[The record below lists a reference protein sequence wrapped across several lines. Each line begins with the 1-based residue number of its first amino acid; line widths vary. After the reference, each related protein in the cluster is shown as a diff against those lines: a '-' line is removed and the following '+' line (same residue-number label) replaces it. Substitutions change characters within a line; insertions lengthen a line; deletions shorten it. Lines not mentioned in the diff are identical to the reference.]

1 MPALCVNCIPSHQG
15 AGEGE
20 SDKGSQMTRSI
31 SWGRFEG
38 VPMVSMN
45 RSRPFNPASP
55 RIRFL
60 RATLMASAPSR
71 GLPADPRML
80 SGTDVL
86 PAHALPAQ
94 ALPAQALPVFNLKLK
109 SSSR

>member
-1 MPALCVNCIPSHQG
+1 
-15 AGEGE
+15 
-20 SDKGSQMTRSI
+20 
-31 SWGRFEG
+31 
-38 VPMVSMN
+38 
-45 RSRPFNPASP
+45 
-55 RIRFL
+55 
-60 RATLMASAPSR
+60 LMASAPSR

-94 ALPAQALPVFNLKLK
+94 ALPVFNLKLK

>member
-1 MPALCVNCIPSHQG
+1 MCLLCVLTAFRVIKVQVKASPT
-15 AGEGE
+15 
-20 SDKGSQMTRSI
+20 KRSQMTRSI

-45 RSRPFNPASP
+45 RSRPFNPAS

-94 ALPAQALPVFNLKLK
+94 ALPAFNLKLK